1 MTSTSSDGVVLRD
14 LPVDAV
20 TTADTGTDLRG
31 GAWTR
36 FGTDAVRGDRVTE
49 STLRG
54 LAEQSWEAARAQG
67 YAVGWAEGRRGSL
80 ARSAEVEREQARVFE
95 EQRRGALAGQQS
107 AADALDLAVERFGAV
122 TRSVHQQLGEQAV
135 ELALQI
141 AEAVLGRE
149 VIAAADPGADAL
161 RRAVTAVPVDVPL
174 AVRLHPDDLAAL
186 DRSVVAGRSVTWTA
200 DPSLSRGD
208 ALVETPSGTVDAG
221 IAGALARVREVLGR

>member
-1 MTSTSSDGVVLRD
+1 MTSTSSDGVVLRG

-80 ARSAEVEREQARVFE
+80 ARSAELQREQSRVFD
-95 EQRRGALAGQQS
+95 EQGRRALAAQQS
-107 AADALDLAVERFGAV
+107 AADALAVAAEQFAV
-122 TRSVHQQLGEQAV
+122 VARTVQEELRDQAV
-135 ELALQI
+135 DLALQI
-141 AEAVLGRE
+141 AAAVLGRE

-161 RRAVTAVPVDVPL
+161 RRAVTAVAVDVPL

-208 ALVETPSGTVDAG
+208 AVVETPSGTVDAG